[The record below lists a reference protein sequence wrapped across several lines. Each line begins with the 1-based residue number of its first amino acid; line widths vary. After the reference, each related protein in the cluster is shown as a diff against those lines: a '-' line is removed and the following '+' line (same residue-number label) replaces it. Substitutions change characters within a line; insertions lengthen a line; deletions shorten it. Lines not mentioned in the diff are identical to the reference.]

1 MQENICLTME
11 IPKIATTALLARS
24 VRTVRLRA
32 LLVKMGST
40 QMQQPK
46 LPVVPLAAQE
56 STVIKIFSIPKHRV
70 KVVLRGNTP
79 RPKVLQVVM
88 AAMIARQASIQRLL
102 WPTVMKTCALIAL
115 RTRTVQNKEEIRR
128 VTPVPMVQRRYK
140 V

>member
-11 IPKIATTALLARS
+11 IPKIATTASLARS

-32 LLVKMGST
+32 LFVKMGST

-46 LPVVPLAAQE
+46 LPVVFLAAQE
-56 STVIKIFSIPKHRV
+56 STAIKIFNIPKHPV
-70 KVVLRGNTP
+70 KVVLQGNTH

-102 WPTVMKTCALIAL
+102 
-115 RTRTVQNKEEIRR
+115 
-128 VTPVPMVQRRYK
+128 
-140 V
+140 